1 MTISKEKQEALKKR
15 MEALGIH
22 ENDLVE
28 KFILGSGSGG
38 QKINKT
44 SSCVY
49 LKHIPTQIEVKCQRG
64 RSREMNRFQA
74 RRELCDQIAEKIHN
88 EKTARKR
95 EQEKIRQQK
104 KRRSRRLQKKILE
117 EKRKRSETKSL
128 RRRPDEE

>member
-95 EQEKIRQQK
+95 E
-104 KRRSRRLQKKILE
+104 SYILRTTNA
-117 EKRKRSETKSL
+117 KA
-128 RRRPDEE
+128 